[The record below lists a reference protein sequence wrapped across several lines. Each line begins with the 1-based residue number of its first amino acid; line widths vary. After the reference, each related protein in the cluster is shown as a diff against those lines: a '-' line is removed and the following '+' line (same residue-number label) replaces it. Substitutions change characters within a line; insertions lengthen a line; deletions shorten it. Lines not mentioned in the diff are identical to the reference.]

1 MKPNWSNKFPNCI
14 KSKGYQCDNPHFKPV
29 IIKKY
34 DISIEIETFSITQED
49 IDDVVMYQIA
59 RITSCPAPQ
68 HANEIIHKTPA
79 LKKF

>member
-1 MKPNWSNKFPNCI
+1 MKPNWTNKFPNCI
-14 KSKGYQCDNPHFKPV
+14 KSKGCPCDDPYFNPV

-59 RITSCPAPQ
+59 RIISCPAPQ
-68 HANEIIHKTPA
+68 HANETIYRDPCS
-79 LKKF
+79 

>member
-1 MKPNWSNKFPNCI
+1 MI
-14 KSKGYQCDNPHFKPV
+14 T
-29 IIKKY
+29 KKY
-34 DISIEIETFSITQED
+34 DNSIEVETFSITQEN

-68 HANEIIHKTPA
+68 HANEVIHKPPA